1 MKSLSDLGISKNDQE
16 RLLRGL
22 HEGKYNL
29 LLGAGASYGCK
40 GGDGEDLKD
49 GATLSTQIA
58 AQFNLPLNP
67 DEAKKLPLSYEEAEH
82 VNKTGLKKWLRN
94 RFIGCIPTW
103 QHLLYRMHWERI
115 WTFNIDDVLERAFE
129 TDSAR
134 NTTTQIRSLDWKD
147 KLVPIESAPGAIQII
162 YLHGR
167 AQDLNTNKDG
177 LVFSIPEYSQANRA
191 FPQWHASFQT
201 NYIDKPFIVCGASL
215 AEEVDLAEAIRTKNL
230 SSANGYPSFIVSFGL
245 DEGQKGRMRRF
256 NLIPVV
262 CPLNEFFEVL
272 VRELNEYR
280 KTADTV
286 SARLKPGTYERF
298 LAQFRRFDNSD
309 TSTQAIE
316 GTDFYGGDQPTWH
329 DILGEKDSSFTSTN
343 LAKNYLDRST
353 FRYAVLIHG
362 NSVSGKTTSLLR
374 LARQALQRGYKPFWF
389 RHEEGFNA
397 DVVLDYL
404 SEDDKAVLFID
415 DAANH
420 MTAIGKVLREAKK
433 KDKSVRMFLSL
444 RSSRLKGFRIDVD
457 DEFRQEIRIG
467 PMTQSDIVKLVQKR
481 RRAARLGKH
490 ITESDSKLIKALKIR
505 CKSELLESLSFIEF
519 SEPIRERI
527 RKLVF
532 TGITSDEERL
542 FFSRVIC
549 VHRFGFSLPIRVAM
563 VVCGMQFGKF
573 SSLVDIQLKT
583 EGILVRDERGLRL
596 RHRIL
601 SEYAW
606 EQVLNEQERY
616 DAMSAIVTALAPL
629 VNPDVIKMK
638 GIEHLIL
645 REVLDQ
651 EQVALSIG
659 PKALKFYES
668 HETELGWSSRYWDQ
682 RALLESRHEG
692 HFPKAY
698 SYSQKAI
705 SLEHHPFAFT
715 SLGTICMRHCIRLI
729 NDNRIEA
736 LKYFHEGEEALTTAY
751 ELNSS
756 SEKPHEHPFV
766 TFFASAVK
774 LLRTLDPLDSE
785 FEIILE
791 LHRIWLE
798 RAADSPA
805 FASILG
811 KKRVREVRAFQ
822 LKERLRM
829 QKAQRE

>member
-1 MKSLSDLGISKNDQE
+1 
-16 RLLRGL
+16 LLRGL

-40 GGDGEDLKD
+40 GGDGEYLKD
-49 GATLSTQIA
+49 GATLSTQITA
-58 AQFNLPLNP
+58 RFNLPLNA

-82 VNKTGLKKWLRN
+82 TNKAGLKRWLRN
-94 RFIGCIPTW
+94 RFVGCMPTW
-103 QHLLYRMHWERI
+103 QHLLYQMHWERI

-129 TDSAR
+129 IDTSS
-134 NTTTQIRSLDWKD
+134 NKTKQISSLDWKD
-147 KLVPIESAPGAIQII
+147 KLVPIESNPGAIQIV

-167 AQDLNTNKDG
+167 ALDLDTRKDG
-177 LVFSIPEYSQANRA
+177 LIFSVPEYSQASRT

-230 SSANGYPSFIVSFGL
+230 SAANGYPSFIVSFDL

-262 CPLNEFFEVL
+262 CPLGEFFEIL
-272 VRELNEYR
+272 VSALNEYR
-280 KTADTV
+280 KTAETV
-286 SARLKPGTYERF
+286 SSRLKPGTYERF
-298 LAQFRRFDNSD
+298 LAQFRRFDTSD
-309 TSTQAIE
+309 TSAQAIE

-329 DILGEKDSSFTSTN
+329 DVLGDRDSKFTSTDS
-343 LAKNYLDRST
+343 AKKYLDRSIS
-353 FRYAVLIHG
+353 RYAVLIHG

-374 LARQALQRGYKPFWF
+374 LAREALQRGYKPFWF

-404 SEDDKAVLFID
+404 SEDEKAVLFID
-415 DAANH
+415 DAAGH
-420 MTAIGKVLREAKK
+420 MTAIGKVFREAKK
-433 KDKSVRMFLSL
+433 KDKNVRMFLSL
-444 RSSRLKGFRIDVD
+444 RSPRLKGFRIDVD

-467 PMTQSDIVKLVQKR
+467 PMSQADIVKFVQKR
-481 RRAARLGKH
+481 RRASRLGKH
-490 ITESDSKLIKALKIR
+490 IAESDSKLIKELKIR

-519 SEPIRERI
+519 SEPIRERV

-532 TGITSDEERL
+532 SGISSDEDRR
-542 FFSRVIC
+542 FFSKVIC

-563 VVCGMQFGKF
+563 VVSGMQFGRF
-573 SSLVDIQLKT
+573 SSLVDNQLKA

-616 DAMSAIVTALAPL
+616 DAMSSVVTALAPL

-651 EQVALSIG
+651 DQVALSIG

-668 HETELGWSSRYWDQ
+668 HELELGWSSRYWDQ

-715 SLGTICMRHCIRLI
+715 SLGTICMRHCIRLMS
-729 NDNRIEA
+729 DNRIEA
-736 LKYFHEGEEALTTAY
+736 LKYFYEGEEALTTAY

-756 SEKPHEHPFV
+756 GEKAHEHPFV
-766 TFFASAVK
+766 TFFASSAK
-774 LLRTLDPLDSE
+774 LLRTLNPLDSE

-791 LHRIWLE
+791 LHRIWIE
-798 RAADSPA
+798 RATDSPA
-805 FASILG
+805 FSNFHG
-811 KKRVREVRAFQ
+811 KKRIREIRGFQ
-822 LKERLRM
+822 IKESLRM
-829 QKAQRE
+829 QRARTV